1 MTDTTLQLDDTSA
14 ELKAAQPTA
23 WSAATW
29 FAVISM
35 AATSFALVSA
45 EFLPAGLL
53 TPMARDLGISEGTA
67 GQVVTATA
75 SVGAVTAMLS
85 NVLIGKL
92 NRKIVLVG
100 LSALAI
106 GSNILAALA
115 NDFWLL
121 LLGRAGLGIAL
132 SAFWALSV
140 AVVARLVGTNATGRG
155 MAIVTLG
162 VSLATIAAPSMGAL
176 ISDWVGWRSAMAMT
190 AGLAAIAMVLQWI
203 SLPTLPANTSN
214 SLNDVFRLTRR
225 RGVQLGMLAI
235 LLLMTGHFAGSVY
248 VRPFLEQV
256 THLTTGLI
264 ALTLLGFGIAAV
276 IGNIAGGRMAD
287 SNIRTALVTTAGL
300 MAFAALSLVLW
311 GEHIGVAFGF
321 ATLWGFAFGMAPV
334 VLPTNL
340 SRAAPD
346 ALEAAGSLM
355 VTSFQI
361 AITIGAVV
369 GGYAVDTFGATSPL
383 TLTAILAATTA
394 LLALLQPRN
403 ESVS

>member
-1 MTDTTLQLDDTSA
+1 MTDTTSQYDDAAIGLDSA
-14 ELKAAQPTA
+14 APAA
-23 WSAATW
+23 WSATTW
-29 FAVISM
+29 FAVLSM

-75 SVGAVTAMLS
+75 SVGAVTALLS

-92 NRKIVLVG
+92 NRKAVLVG
-100 LSALAI
+100 LSALAVA
-106 GSNILAALA
+106 SNILAALA
-115 NDFWLL
+115 TDFWLL

-132 SAFWALSV
+132 SGFWALSV
-140 AVVARLVGTNATGRG
+140 AVVARLVGANATGRG

-176 ISDWVGWRSAMAMT
+176 ISDWLGWRVATAMT
-190 AGLAAIAMVLQWI
+190 AGLAALALLLQAL
-203 SLPTLPANTSN
+203 SLPSLPANTSN
-214 SLNDVFRLTRR
+214 SLSDVFQLTRR

-256 THLTTGLI
+256 TLLETGSI
-264 ALTLLGFGIAAV
+264 AMALLGFGIAAV
-276 IGNIAGGRMAD
+276 LGNVAGGRMAD
-287 SNIRTALVTTAGL
+287 ANIRMALAFTAAL
-300 MAFAALSLVLW
+300 MALAALALVLW
-311 GEHIGVAFGF
+311 GAHIGIAFSF
-321 ATLWGFAFGMAPV
+321 VTLWGFAFGMAPV

-340 SRAAPD
+340 SRGAAD

-355 VTSFQI
+355 VVSFQV
-361 AITIGAVV
+361 AISAGAVL
-369 GGYAVDTFGATSPL
+369 GGYVVDNHGAIGPL
-383 TLTAILAATTA
+383 TVTAILAASTVV
-394 LLALLQPRN
+394 LAVLQPR
-403 ESVS
+403 S

>member
-1 MTDTTLQLDDTSA
+1 MTDMTLQLEDAAIDLDD
-14 ELKAAQPTA
+14 AAPAT
-23 WSAATW
+23 WHAATW
-29 FAVISM
+29 FAVISL

-85 NVLIGKL
+85 NVLIGRL
-92 NRKIVLVG
+92 NRKTVLVG
-100 LSALAI
+100 LSALAV
-106 GSNILAALA
+106 GSNLLAALA
-115 NDFWLL
+115 PNFWLL

-140 AVVARLVGTNATGRG
+140 AVVARLVGANATGRG

-162 VSLATIAAPSMGAL
+162 VSLATIAAPSVGAL
-176 ISDWVGWRSAMAMT
+176 ISDWLGWRSAMALT
-190 AGLAAIAMVLQWI
+190 AGLAVIAMLLQLV
-203 SLPTLPANTSN
+203 SLPTLPATASN
-214 SLNDVFRLTRR
+214 SLADVFRLTRR
-225 RGVQLGMLAI
+225 RGIQLGMLAI

-248 VRPFLEQV
+248 VRPFLEHV
-256 THLTTGLI
+256 TLLATAPI
-264 ALTLLGFGIAAV
+264 ALALLGFGIAAV

-287 SNIRTALVTTAGL
+287 ANIRMALAGNAAL
-300 MAFAALSLVLW
+300 MAFAALALVLW
-311 GEHIGVAFGF
+311 GVHIAVAFAF
-321 ATLWGFAFGMAPV
+321 VTIWGLAFGMAPV

-355 VTSFQI
+355 VVSFQV
-361 AITIGAVV
+361 AITIGAVL
-369 GGYAVDTFGATSPL
+369 GGYVVDTYGASGPL
-383 TLTAILAATTA
+383 TITVVLAALTVV
-394 LLALLQPRN
+394 LALLQPRG
-403 ESVS
+403 

>member
-1 MTDTTLQLDDTSA
+1 MTDTTLQLDDAVT
-14 ELKAAQPTA
+14 ELDAVAPAA
-23 WSAATW
+23 WSASTW
-29 FAVISM
+29 FAVLSM

-85 NVLIGKL
+85 NVLIGRL

-106 GSNILAALA
+106 ASNILAAVA
-115 NDFWLL
+115 TDFWLL

-176 ISDWVGWRSAMAMT
+176 ISDWLGWRSAMAMT
-190 AGLAAIAMVLQWI
+190 AGLAALAMLLQWI
-203 SLPTLPANTSN
+203 SLPTLPASTSN
-214 SLNDVFRLTRR
+214 SLIDVLRLTRR
-225 RGVQLGMLAI
+225 RGIQLGMLAI
-235 LLLMTGHFAGSVY
+235 LILMTGHFAGSVY

-256 THLTTGLI
+256 TLLTTGPI
-264 ALTLLGFGIAAV
+264 ALALLGFGIAAV
-276 IGNIAGGRMAD
+276 IGNMAGGRMAD
-287 SNIRTALVTTAGL
+287 TNIRTALVTTAAL
-300 MAFAALSLVLW
+300 MALAALALVLW
-311 GEHIGVAFGF
+311 GAHIGVAFGF

-369 GGYAVDTFGATSPL
+369 GGYVVDTFGAIAPL
-383 TLTAILAATTA
+383 TLTAVLAAATA
-394 LLALLQPRN
+394 LLAILQPR
-403 ESVS
+403 S

>member
-1 MTDTTLQLDDTSA
+1 MTDTTLQLDG
-14 ELKAAQPTA
+14 AAIDLDAAAPAA
-23 WSAATW
+23 WSPATW
-29 FAVISM
+29 FAVLSM

-85 NVLIGKL
+85 NVLIGRL
-92 NRKIVLVG
+92 NRKAVLVG

-106 GSNILAALA
+106 ASNILAAVA
-115 NDFWLL
+115 TDFWLL

-140 AVVARLVGTNATGRG
+140 AVVARLVGANATGRG

-176 ISDWVGWRSAMAMT
+176 ISDWLGWRSAMAMT
-190 AGLAAIAMVLQWI
+190 AGLAALAMLLQLL
-203 SLPTLPANTSN
+203 SLPTLPASTSN
-214 SLNDVFRLTRR
+214 SLADVLRLTRR
-225 RGVQLGMLAI
+225 RGIQLGMLAI

-256 THLTTGLI
+256 TLLATGPI
-264 ALTLLGFGIAAV
+264 AMALLGFGIAAV

-287 SNIRTALVTTAGL
+287 ANIRLALAATAAL
-300 MAFAALSLVLW
+300 MAFAALALVLW
-311 GEHIGVAFGF
+311 GVHIGVAFGF

-355 VTSFQI
+355 VTSFQV

-369 GGYAVDTFGATSPL
+369 GGYVVDNYGATGPL
-383 TLTAILAATTA
+383 TLTALLAASTVA
-394 LLALLQPRN
+394 LALLQPR
-403 ESVS
+403 S

>member
-1 MTDTTLQLDDTSA
+1 MTDTTLQLED
-14 ELKAAQPTA
+14 AAIGLDADAPAA

-29 FAVISM
+29 FAVISL

-85 NVLIGKL
+85 NVLIGRL
-92 NRKIVLVG
+92 NRKAVLVG
-100 LSALAI
+100 LSALAV

-115 NDFWLL
+115 TDFWLL

-140 AVVARLVGTNATGRG
+140 AVVARLVGANATGRG

-176 ISDWVGWRSAMAMT
+176 ISDWIGWRSAMAMT
-190 AGLAAIAMVLQWI
+190 AGLAALAMLLQFL
-203 SLPTLPANTSN
+203 SLPTLPATASN
-214 SLNDVFRLTRR
+214 SLADVFRLTRR
-225 RGVQLGMLAI
+225 RGIQLGMLAI
-235 LLLMTGHFAGSVY
+235 VLLMTGHFAGSVY

-256 THLTTGLI
+256 TLLTTGPI
-264 ALTLLGFGIAAV
+264 ALALLGFGIAAV
-276 IGNIAGGRMAD
+276 IGNVAGGRMAD
-287 SNIRTALVTTAGL
+287 TNIHMALAVTAAL
-300 MAFAALSLVLW
+300 MAVAALTLVLW
-311 GEHIGVAFGF
+311 GSHMGVAFGF
-321 ATLWGFAFGMAPV
+321 VTLWGFAFGMAPV
-334 VLPTNL
+334 VLPTNM

-369 GGYAVDTFGATSPL
+369 GGYVVDTYGATGPL
-383 TLTAILAATTA
+383 TLTAVLAASTA
-394 LLALLQPRN
+394 VLALLQPR
-403 ESVS
+403 S

>member
-1 MTDTTLQLDDTSA
+1 MTDTTSQFDGPAIDLDAVEPTSW
-14 ELKAAQPTA
+14 TA
-23 WSAATW
+23 TTW
-29 FAVISM
+29 FAVLSM

-75 SVGAVTAMLS
+75 SIGAVTALLS
-85 NVLIGKL
+85 NVLIGRL
-92 NRKIVLVG
+92 NRKAVLVG

-106 GSNILAALA
+106 ASNILAALA
-115 NDFWLL
+115 TDFWLL

-132 SAFWALSV
+132 SGFWALSV
-140 AVVARLVGTNATGRG
+140 AVVARLVGANATGRG

-176 ISDWVGWRSAMAMT
+176 ISDWLGWRSAMAMT
-190 AGLAAIAMVLQWI
+190 AGLAAFAMLLQLL

-214 SLNDVFRLTRR
+214 SLADVFRLMRR

-256 THLTTGLI
+256 TQLQTGPI
-264 ALTLLGFGIAAV
+264 ALALLGFGVAAV
-276 IGNIAGGRMAD
+276 VGNMAGGRLAD
-287 SNIRTALVTTAGL
+287 ANIRVALAVTAVL
-300 MAFAALSLVLW
+300 MVFASLTLVLW
-311 GEHIGVAFGF
+311 GAYAGIAFSF
-321 ATLWGFAFGMAPV
+321 VTLWGFAFGMAPV

-340 SRAAPD
+340 SRAASD

-355 VTSFQI
+355 VVSFQV
-361 AITIGAVV
+361 AISIGAVL
-369 GGYAVDTFGATSPL
+369 GGYVVDSYGATGPL
-383 TLTAILAATTA
+383 FLTAVLAASTVA
-394 LLALLQPRN
+394 LALLQPRG
-403 ESVS
+403 

>member
-1 MTDTTLQLDDTSA
+1 MTDTTSQFDEAAIGLETA
-14 ELKAAQPTA
+14 EPSA

-29 FAVISM
+29 FAVVSM

-75 SVGAVTAMLS
+75 SVGAVTALLS
-85 NVLIGKL
+85 NVLIGRL
-92 NRKIVLVG
+92 NRKVVLVG
-100 LSALAI
+100 LSALAV
-106 GSNILAALA
+106 GSNILASLA
-115 NDFWLL
+115 TDFWLL

-132 SAFWALSV
+132 SGFWALSV
-140 AVVARLVGTNATGRG
+140 AVVARLVGANATGRG

-176 ISDWVGWRSAMAMT
+176 ISDWLGWRSAMAMT
-190 AGLAAIAMVLQWI
+190 AGLAALAMLLQVL
-203 SLPTLPANTSN
+203 SLPTLPASTSN
-214 SLNDVFRLTRR
+214 SLADVFRLTRR

-256 THLTTGLI
+256 TLLEARSI
-264 ALTLLGFGIAAV
+264 ALALLGFGIASV
-276 IGNIAGGRMAD
+276 IGNLAGGRMAD
-287 SNIRTALVTTAGL
+287 ASIRIALAVTAVL
-300 MAFAALSLVLW
+300 MAFAALALLLW
-311 GEHIGVAFGF
+311 GAHTAVAF
-321 ATLWGFAFGMAPV
+321 ALVALWGFAFGMAPV

-340 SRAAPD
+340 SRAAAD

-355 VTSFQI
+355 VVSFQV
-361 AITIGAVV
+361 AISSGAIF
-369 GGYAVDTFGATSPL
+369 GGYIVDHYGAAGPL
-383 TLTAILAATTA
+383 TLTALLAASTVA
-394 LLALLQPRN
+394 LALLQPR
-403 ESVS
+403 S

>member
-1 MTDTTLQLDDTSA
+1 MTDTTLQFDRTAIDIDT
-14 ELKAAQPTA
+14 AAPTA
-23 WSAATW
+23 WTPATW
-29 FAVISM
+29 FAVLSM

-75 SVGAVTAMLS
+75 SVGAVTALLS
-85 NVLIGKL
+85 NVLIGRL
-92 NRKIVLVG
+92 NRKTVLVG

-106 GSNILAALA
+106 GSNILAAA
-115 NDFWLL
+115 ATDFWLL

-140 AVVARLVGTNATGRG
+140 AVVARLVGANATGRG

-162 VSLATIAAPSMGAL
+162 VSLATIAAPSMGAI
-176 ISDWVGWRSAMAMT
+176 ISDWIGWRSAMAMT
-190 AGLAAIAMVLQWI
+190 AGLAAIAMLMQFL
-203 SLPTLPANTSN
+203 SLPTLPASTSN
-214 SLNDVFRLTRR
+214 SLADVFRLTRR
-225 RGVQLGMLAI
+225 RGIQLGMLAI

-256 THLTTGLI
+256 TLLATGPI
-264 ALTLLGFGIAAV
+264 ALALLGFGIAAV
-276 IGNIAGGRMAD
+276 VGNIVGGRLAD
-287 SNIRTALVTTAGL
+287 TNIRMALVVTAAL
-300 MAFAALSLVLW
+300 MAFAALALVLW
-311 GEHIGVAFGF
+311 GVHIGVAFGF
-321 ATLWGFAFGMAPV
+321 ATLWGLAFGMAPV

-355 VTSFQI
+355 VTSFQV
-361 AITIGAVV
+361 AITIGAVA
-369 GGYAVDTFGATSPL
+369 GGYVVDTYGATGPL
-383 TLTAILAATTA
+383 TLTAILAASTV
-394 LLALLQPRN
+394 LLALLQPRD
-403 ESVS
+403 